1 MTTNTKM
8 IMSLFEFTTAFI
20 KEHGSEK
27 MIKQWE
33 SNATKDELKKIL
45 VSDKKIKDPDAPKNG
60 LSAYM
65 FFCKDQRDKVR
76 EETDKGAKDLMV
88 ELGARWNALKENH
101 AKGKEKKQW
110 DLYEKQAAEDK
121 QRYKDE
127 MDEYVP
133 PTESRMEELREKAAT
148 KKRKSSSKSDKDP
161 NAPKA
166 AKSAY
171 IFFTLEERSKIKDEN
186 PGMGGADVM
195 VELGVRWKE
204 LKSDPSRDADL
215 SEYMA
220 LAAEDK
226 ERYLAEKSAYNDKK
240 SEDEEEEEV
249 APVPPPVVRQDEEE
263 EEEEKPKK
271 RKKSGLKMFNEEFE
285 SVVVEENPD
294 MSKANVKKE
303 LKKRWGNL
311 SKEEQDEWTVKAN
324 K

>member
-1 MTTNTKM
+1 M
-8 IMSLFEFTTAFI
+8 I
-20 KEHGSEK
+20 KE
-27 MIKQWE
+27 WE
-33 SNATKDELKKIL
+33 SNATKVLKKLL

-161 NAPKA
+161 DAPKA

-171 IFFTLEERSKIKDEN
+171 IFFTLEERSKIKEEN
-186 PGMGGADVM
+186 PSMGGADVM

-204 LKSDPSRDADL
+204 LKSDSSRKADL

-226 ERYLAEKSAYNDKK
+226 ERYLAEKSAYNKK
-240 SEDEEEEEV
+240 SDDEEEV
-249 APVPPPVVRQDEEE
+249 APVPPPVERQNAFEEE

>member
-1 MTTNTKM
+1 MTTNTIT
-8 IMSLFEFTTAFI
+8 IMSIIEFTTNFI

-27 MIKQWE
+27 MIKEWE
-33 SNATKDELKKIL
+33 SNATKVLKKLL

-161 NAPKA
+161 DAPKA

-171 IFFTLEERSKIKDEN
+171 IFFTLEERSKIKEEN
-186 PGMGGADVM
+186 PSMGGADVM

-204 LKSDPSRDADL
+204 LKSDSSRKADL

-226 ERYLAEKSAYNDKK
+226 ERYLAEKSAYNKK
-240 SEDEEEEEV
+240 SDDEEEV
-249 APVPPPVVRQDEEE
+249 APVPPPVERQNAFEEE